1 MEFPSAVSLYKKSN
15 GPCGWRVCHT
25 FHFLSNSG
33 NKLGG
38 WKKASAIMTLAV
50 QQRNHFGCCCTNR
63 LWLRHTASASSPSVT
78 HKRGSSRLRDVRT
91 IASIYAGQERVDE
104 ELHVLPL
111 NYHAPTAS
119 GHNGP
124 WCNLGT
130 HSETRQTAKIACGWS
145 VIRGWNM
152 RCETCDARDDSGT

>member
-1 MEFPSAVSLYKKSN
+1 MNYKCMWMFICTSF
-15 GPCGWRVCHT
+15 G
-25 FHFLSNSG
+25 SM
-33 NKLGG
+33 
-38 WKKASAIMTLAV
+38 SAILFISSPIVVISLGVKISQCYNDTGDAAEKP
-50 QQRNHFGCCCTNR
+50 
-63 LWLRHTASASSPSVT
+63 LWLLLHKQAPTSAHSFGTLSPSVT

-124 WCNLGT
+124 WCSLGT

-145 VIRGWNM
+145 VIRGWNI